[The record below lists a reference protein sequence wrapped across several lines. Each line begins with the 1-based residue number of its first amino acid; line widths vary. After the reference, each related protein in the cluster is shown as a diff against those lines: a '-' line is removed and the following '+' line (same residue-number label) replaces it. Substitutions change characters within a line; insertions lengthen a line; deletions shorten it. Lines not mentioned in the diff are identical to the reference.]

1 MAMPVEQVRFRS
13 GDGECG
19 ADLYLPDNLAPGDR
33 RPGIVL
39 GSGFATRKE
48 SIQPQAEYFA
58 RHGYVALAIDYRT
71 FGASSGEPRG
81 QVIPLWQVED
91 FRSGVSYLETRPEVD
106 PDRLAIWGMSFA
118 GGVVLY
124 AAAFEPRI
132 KAVVSQT
139 PVVNGW
145 KWAQGLRPR
154 GEWEKL
160 IGVTLVEDRRRRN
173 AGEPSR
179 MIPHS
184 GAMHAAMPFSEP
196 DMKEVDVMRLP
207 DGSLPMHVQN
217 RVTLESLEKV
227 IEFLPDAVMD
237 RISPRA
243 VCIIGV
249 TQFDAVHPLD
259 HIQEAFRRAGEPKK
273 LVLLPYREFGVYVEP
288 GLTRALDC
296 AREWFEEHL

>member
-1 MAMPVEQVRFRS
+1 MPVEQVRFRS

-19 ADLYLPDNLAPGDR
+19 ADLYLPDDLAAGER
-33 RPGIVL
+33 RAAIVM

-48 SIQPQAEYFA
+48 SIQSQAAYFA
-58 RHGYVALAIDYRT
+58 RHGYIALAIDYRT

-81 QVIPLWQVED
+81 QVMPLWQVED
-91 FRSGVSYLETRPEVD
+91 YRSAVTYLENRPDVD
-106 PDRLAIWGMSFA
+106 PDRLGIWGMSFA

-124 AAAFEPRI
+124 AAAYEPRI

-145 KWAQGLRPR
+145 RWAQGLRTR

-160 IGVTLVEDRRRRN
+160 IGETLVNDRRKRA

-179 MIPHS
+179 KIPHS
-184 GAMHAAMPFSEP
+184 GAMYAAMPFSEP
-196 DMKEVDVMRLP
+196 DMAEVDVMREP
-207 DGSLPMHVQN
+207 DGTLPMHVEP

-227 IEFLPDAVMD
+227 IEFLPDAVVD
-237 RISPRA
+237 RIAPRA
-243 VCIIGV
+243 MCIIGV
-249 TQFDAVHPLD
+249 TGFDAVHPLD
-259 HIQEAFRRAGEPKK
+259 HIQDAYRRAGEPKQ

-288 GLTRALDC
+288 GLTVALDH
-296 AREWFEEHL
+296 ARAWFDTHL

>member
-1 MAMPVEQVRFRS
+1 MTIEQVRFRS

-19 ADLYLPDNLAPGDR
+19 ADLYLPAGLTPGER
-33 RPGIVL
+33 RPAIVL

-48 SIQPQAEYFA
+48 SLQAHAEYFA
-58 RHGYVALAIDYRT
+58 KAGYMALAIDYRT
-71 FGASSGEPRG
+71 FGVSSGDPRG
-81 QVIPLWQVED
+81 QVMPLWQVED
-91 FRSGVSYLETRPEVD
+91 YRSAVTYLETRPDVD

-145 KWAQGLRPR
+145 KWAQGLRTR

-160 IGVTLVEDRRRRN
+160 LGVTLVEDRRKRT

-179 MIPHS
+179 KIPHS
-184 GAMHAAMPFSEP
+184 GAMYAAMPFSEP
-196 DMKEVDVMRLP
+196 DMAEVEVMRLP
-207 DGSLPMHVQN
+207 DGTLPMHVES
-217 RVTLESLEKV
+217 RVTLESIEKV

-237 RISPRA
+237 RIAPRA
-243 VCIIGV
+243 LQIIGV
-249 TQFDAVHPLD
+249 TGFDAVHPLD
-259 HIQEAFRRAGEPKK
+259 QIQEAYRRAGEPKE

-288 GLTRALDC
+288 GRTVALDC
-296 AREWFEEHL
+296 ARAFFDKHLK